1 MENNMKDNPTVA
13 EKSDENLADENH
25 IRAYINLV
33 SCKPFKKTSLPPLS
47 LRYKTQKQ
55 KQTPIIELSPAEV
68 TRYFRSM

>member
-1 MENNMKDNPTVA
+1 MKDNPSVA
-13 EKSDENLADENH
+13 EKSDENLVDENH

-33 SCKPFKKTSLPPLS
+33 SCKPFKKTSLPP